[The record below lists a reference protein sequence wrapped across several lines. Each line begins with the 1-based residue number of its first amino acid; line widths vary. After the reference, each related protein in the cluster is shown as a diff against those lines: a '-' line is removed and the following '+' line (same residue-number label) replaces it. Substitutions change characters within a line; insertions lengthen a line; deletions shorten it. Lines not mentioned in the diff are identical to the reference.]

1 MIDNSCEVVK
11 TPIKG
16 DELLLGAGN
25 NKDKQITPPDY
36 PEWTD
41 MVSIDI
47 DPDSKP
53 DVLWD
58 LMHMPYPFEDETFR
72 EVHAYDVLEHLGQ
85 QGDYKQFFALFE
97 ELHRIL
103 RPGGLVVAA
112 TPMWDSVWA
121 WGDPGHTRI
130 INEGTITFLD
140 QDNYSNDNGV
150 GKSAMTDY
158 RHCYK
163 ADFAIEHS
171 QEVNGRL
178 CFVLKKK

>member
-1 MIDNSCEVVK
+1 MIDNSCEVIK

-25 NKDKQITPPDY
+25 NKDKQLCLPD
-36 PEWTD
+36 EEKWAD

-47 DPDSKP
+47 DPESKP

-58 LMHMPYPFEDETFR
+58 LMHIPLPFEDETFK
-72 EVHAYDVLEHLGQ
+72 EIHAYDVLEHLGQ

-97 ELHRIL
+97 EFYRIL
-103 RPGGLVVAA
+103 KPEGYIMAA
-112 TPMWDSVWA
+112 TPIWDGVWA

-130 INEGTITFLD
+130 INEGTINFLC
-140 QDNYSNDNGV
+140 QENYRKDV
-150 GKSAMTDY
+150 GRSSMTDY

-163 ADFAIEHS
+163 ADFSIEHS
-171 QEVNGRL
+171 EEVNGRL
-178 CFVLKKK
+178 CFILKKI